1 MLPNFCIWL
10 LYASI
15 MVPKDGLSSRSA
27 TCIGGGFP
35 MDYHLVQIRT
45 SLEFVLKIQCVVFCK
60 LHALYIHTLHG
71 HIDPNIY
78 I

>member
-10 LYASI
+10 LYAPI

-35 MDYHLVQIRT
+35 MEPSSSANT
-45 SLEFVLKIQCVVFCK
+45 SLELVLKIQCDVFCK

-71 HIDPNIY
+71 HIDPDI
-78 I
+78 